1 MASCYWRTCYFVKLE
16 LLSLKL
22 SRFFWKES
30 FSFLE
35 IIQIMNCKMLN
46 ALIAGISVIY
56 FKIVIHIQVCLWRL
70 ILQVFISRWE
80 YTVTPLCVC
89 LSVTF
94 CHICSQQLETFI
106 HSLFRLAIWWER
118 CQLPVDSAY
127 FVYSHQSGGIA
138 SEILAHIY
146 LVSSIWLSC

>member
-1 MASCYWRTCYFVKLE
+1 
-16 LLSLKL
+16 
-22 SRFFWKES
+22 
-30 FSFLE
+30 
-35 IIQIMNCKMLN
+35 MLN

-56 FKIVIHIQVCLWRL
+56 FKIVIHI
-70 ILQVFISRWE
+70 QVFISRWE

-146 LVSSIWLSC
+146 LVSSI